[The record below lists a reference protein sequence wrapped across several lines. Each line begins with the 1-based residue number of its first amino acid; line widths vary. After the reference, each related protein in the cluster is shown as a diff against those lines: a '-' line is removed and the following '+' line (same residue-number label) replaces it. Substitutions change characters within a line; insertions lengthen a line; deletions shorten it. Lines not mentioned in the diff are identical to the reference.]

1 MQPNLHPEY
10 NLVIFH
16 DTSANHSFLIRS
28 TYQSNQTMKWTDG
41 KEYPVCYLDTS
52 SESHPFYTGKQSLV
66 KSEGRIAKFNS
77 RFGFAKAQ
85 KNAEDK
91 GEKEL
96 EK

>member
-77 RFGFAKAQ
+77 PFGFAKAQ
-85 KNAEDK
+85 KNAEEK
-91 GEKEL
+91 GEK
-96 EK
+96 

>member
-85 KNAEDK
+85 KNAEEK
-91 GEKEL
+91 GEK
-96 EK
+96 